1 MIHGKLLTIRPTNH
15 NMYVTNSVSGDVSA
29 LGHGSPIDPSFED
42 IIGSENNMIL

>member
-15 NMYVTNSVSGDVSA
+15 NMYVANSVSGDVSA